1 MSVENDH
8 IPFYRMKLA
17 KEDLV
22 IFRPRAAKRTIS
34 ADITIP
40 AWAEEKARQIA
51 YDKGWDYYALEA
63 EWREFAN
70 NPENPGVAFVG
81 FCKKKESLR

>member
-1 MSVENDH
+1 MELTKD
-8 IPFYRMKLA
+8 
-17 KEDLV
+17 DLM
-22 IFRPRAAKRTIS
+22 IFRPRAAQRTIS

-40 AWAEEKARQIA
+40 KWAEEKARQIA

-70 NPENPGVAFVG
+70 NPKDLGAAFVG
-81 FCKKKESLR
+81 FCKQKKSLR